1 MQLTSEALFEN
12 CLSYEVFS
20 LPGLRLMHNLW
31 GTLRVLG
38 DLGDSDNKSNW
49 LREGV
54 PSETQR
60 HGVRCALGSGTP
72 STVCRTLGLSREPS
86 AKMST
91 LLSLWFLA
99 NPSWPGFP
107 DLCLL
112 GDVRTT
118 AFNDF

>member
-54 PSETQR
+54 PFRNSETW
-60 HGVRCALGSGTP
+60 GEVRPWVWDT
-72 STVCRTLGLSREPS
+72 EY
-86 AKMST
+86 
-91 LLSLWFLA
+91 
-99 NPSWPGFP
+99 
-107 DLCLL
+107 CL
-112 GDVRTT
+112 
-118 AFNDF
+118 